1 MENSMYNQN
10 EESSINIMDLIIPY
24 LRNWKAYVVCVTLC
38 LLGAFFYLK
47 NITPIYQASTSLM
60 LKNENNK
67 GSIGSLGDFENL
79 GIYGG
84 ASSEVENELEIL
96 KSRHLVQATITRL
109 KTNIE
114 FWEIKGFKKTPI
126 YQNTPVQ
133 IKDLNESVLN
143 IKKRISFDLEF
154 ISETEGKITF
164 VNKDKSEM
172 YAWGSSLVYDSLHV
186 ILLPKI
192 DQIKA
197 NIGRKVR
204 VVITPMELAVDILKG
219 KISFNTSSKQNDVIK
234 LKLKDASKERAKD
247 ILNTL
252 VYLYNENAIT
262 DKKEVNLKTEEFI
275 ENRLTIIKNELSKIE
290 KTAENYKT
298 THQLIDIQSQSNLFS
313 QNMARSRD
321 ELMKTE
327 TQIRLAEYL
336 VEQVDGKPNEF
347 SLVPVDIVLDNQGL
361 NSLSNSYNDL
371 VIDHDRIEQTT
382 HKLNPILKNLEAQLF
397 ELKRNIQQS
406 LRNYIQTLKIT
417 KTELIAQE
425 RIMNREIAT
434 IPMQERQYR
443 NIARQQELKEA
454 LYLFLLQKRE
464 ETSLS
469 LAATSSNSKIIDKAY
484 SSRKPVAPVTRI
496 ILLIGLLIG
505 LILPTIVIYIREL
518 IDTKIHNKKEFETLM
533 GEIPILG
540 DIPTSKEKNSRI
552 VTTSDRSS
560 TAEAFRILLTN
571 LNFLI
576 SKKSEGAKV
585 ICVTST
591 IAGEGKTYVSTN
603 LSTVLSFSKKKTLLI
618 GADVRNPKMA
628 DYFTDSQQHLGLT
641 NYLSD
646 ESMTM
651 GEVIV
656 PQSDNANLDVIFSGI
671 IPPNPV
677 ELLSS
682 ERFENLMSD
691 LGEKYDYIVLD
702 TAPVSLVTDTLLI
715 SKFADMFV
723 YVSRAEYLDKRMLEV
738 PKNLYKQNRLPNM
751 AMVLNDIDVKKG
763 YGYGFGYGYG
773 EHTKKKWYSI
783 FSS

>member
-24 LRNWKAYVVCVTLC
+24 LRNWKSYVVCVTLC
-38 LLGAFFYLK
+38 LLGTFFYLK

-67 GSIGSLGDFENL
+67 GSLGSLGDFENL

-84 ASSEVENELEIL
+84 SSSEVENELEIL
-96 KSRHLVQATITRL
+96 KSRHLVEATISRL

-114 FWEIKGFKKTPI
+114 FWEINGFKKIPI

-133 IKDLNESVLN
+133 IKELNQSVLK

-154 ISETEGKITF
+154 ISETEGRITF
-164 VNKDKSEM
+164 VNQDNSEI
-172 YAWGSSLVYDSLHV
+172 YSWGSSLVHDSLNV

-192 DQIKA
+192 DEIKA
-197 NIGRKVR
+197 NLGKKIR
-204 VVITPMELAVDILKG
+204 VVITPIELAIDILKG

-275 ENRLTIIKNELSKIE
+275 SNRLTIIKNELSEIE
-290 KTAENYKT
+290 KIAEDYKT

-336 VEQVDGKPNEF
+336 LEQVDGKPNEF
-347 SLVPVDIVLDNQGL
+347 RLIPVDIVLDNQGL

-371 VIDHDRIEQTT
+371 VIDRDRIEQTT
-382 HKLNPILKNLEAQLF
+382 HKLNPILKNLEAQLY
-397 ELKRNIQQS
+397 ELKKNIQQS
-406 LRNYIQTLKIT
+406 LKNYIQTLKIT
-417 KTELIAQE
+417 KTELVAQE
-425 RIMNREIAT
+425 RIMNREIAA

-505 LILPTIVIYIREL
+505 LILPTVVIYIREL
-518 IDTKIHNKKEFETLM
+518 IDTKIHNKKEFENLM

-540 DIPTSKEKNSRI
+540 DIPTSTDKNSRI
-552 VTTSDRSS
+552 QTTSDRSS

-576 SKKSEGAKV
+576 NKKSEDAKI

-603 LSTVLSFSKKKTLLI
+603 LSTVLSFSRKKTLLI

-651 GEVIV
+651 DEVIV

-691 LGEKYDYIVLD
+691 LGKKYDYIVLD

-763 YGYGFGYGYG
+763 YGYGYGYGYG

>member
-1 MENSMYNQN
+1 MENLMNNQN
-10 EESSINIMDLIIPY
+10 EENSINLLDLIIPY

-38 LLGAFFYLK
+38 VLGAFFYLK
-47 NITPIYQASTSLM
+47 NATPIFQASTSLM
-60 LKNENNK
+60 LKDEDK
-67 GSIGSLGDFENL
+67 SGSIGALGDFEDL
-79 GIYGG
+79 GLFGG
-84 ASSEVENELEIL
+84 GGSKVDNELEIL
-96 KSRHLVQATITRL
+96 KSRNLLEGTISKL

-114 FWEIKGFKKTPI
+114 IWQIDGFKKNPI
-126 YQNTPVQ
+126 YQNSP
-133 IKDLNESVLN
+133 LN
-143 IKKRISFDLEF
+143 IKDPNGSIYGLEDIMSFDVEF
-154 ISETEGKITF
+154 ISNSEGKIKF
-164 VNKDKSEM
+164 DDQDDWMNYSWGASLEYEELNIIILPNIQQLEAKDNK
-172 YAWGSSLVYDSLHV
+172 VY
-186 ILLPKI
+186 K
-192 DQIKA
+192 
-197 NIGRKVR
+197 
-204 VVITPMELAVDILKG
+204 VVITPLDLAVDNLLKRIAFSG
-219 KISFNTSSKQNDVIK
+219 SSKKNDVIK
-234 LKLKDASKERAKD
+234 LSLKDASKQRAKD
-247 ILNTL
+247 VLNTL
-252 VYLYNENAIT
+252 VDLYIESGIT

-275 ENRLTIIKNELSKIE
+275 DNRLLIIKNELSKIE
-290 KTAENYKT
+290 ENAEDFRT
-298 THQLIDIQSQSNLFS
+298 THKLLSIQNQSTLFS
-313 QNMARSRD
+313 ENMAKSRD

-327 TQIRLAEYL
+327 TQIRLAEFL
-336 VEQVDGKPNEF
+336 SNQVVDKDNEF
-347 SLVPVDIVLDNQGL
+347 ALIPVNIGLNNQGL
-361 NSLSNSYNDL
+361 NTLSNSYNEL
-371 VIDHDRIEQTT
+371 VIDRNRIEQTT
-382 HKLNPILKNLEAQLF
+382 HKLNPILKNLDAQLSD
-397 ELKRNIQQS
+397 LKNNIQLS
-406 LRNYIQTLKIT
+406 LNNYIKTLKIT
-417 KTELIAQE
+417 KSELKGQE
-425 RIMNREIAT
+425 RIINKEISQ
-434 IPMQERQYR
+434 IPVQERQYR
-443 NIARQQELKEA
+443 SIARQQELKEA

-469 LAATSSNSKIIDKAY
+469 LAATSSNSKVIDIAH
-484 SSRKPVAPVTRI
+484 SSNKPVAPVTKI
-496 ILLIGLLIG
+496 ILLVGLLVG
-505 LILPTIVIYIREL
+505 LILPTVVIYVKEL
-518 IDTKIHNKKEFETLM
+518 LNTKIHNKKELEGLV
-533 GEIPILG
+533 GDIPILG

-763 YGYGFGYGYG
+763 YGYGYGYGYG